1 MKYALIID
9 SFVRDVCTDP
19 FELFHPSVA
28 SQFVQVPDIVQNGWW
43 YSGTEYLEFV
53 PVPEAAPVIPLPP
66 DNRIT
71 RLAFRNR
78 FTVTEKMTLELAGL
92 DNPAA
97 TIAERTNA
105 AALRINQAD
114 LAAATFIDLDREDTR
129 NGVLSLET
137 VGLLAADRALE
148 ILDTPVTELEK
159 FVG

>member
-1 MKYALIID
+1 MIFALIKNNKVDNIIAADQIFAD
-9 SFVRDVCTDP
+9 SLLSDYQAV
-19 FELFHPSVA
+19 
-28 SQFVQVPDIVQNGWW
+28 VQSDTAQVGWEWDGTSIV
-43 YSGTEYLEFV
+43 T
-53 PVPEAAPVIPLPP
+53 PPAPEPVIMPMPEPSRLV
-66 DNRIT
+66 T

-78 FTVTEKMTLELAGL
+78 FTLAEKMALELAGL
-92 DNPAA
+92 DNPAS

-114 LAAATFIDLDREDTR
+114 LAAATFVDLAREDTR

-137 VGLLAADRALE
+137 VGLLDAGRALE